1 MRIDIEEIERLVAL
15 RNHINR
21 NNITDIEW
29 YKNGKKLNL
38 SPDTLDFFKYSG
50 MTVSRLAEFYF
61 LEEESEQ
68 KD

>member
-50 MTVSRLAEFYF
+50 MTVASLAEFYF